1 MKKTILILA
10 LFLAGC
16 GEEKKSS
23 NEQPDTGQIR
33 SAEYFIEN
41 YAKSHDFIHDCKMSN
56 SEDINQECLNA
67 LYGDWIVE
75 TRRITDNQN
84 SVEYFLSNKQ
94 IREWVFFHCEFYKD
108 FIVQDN
114 IYCVNVRSAQQKV
127 DNK

>member
-41 YAKSHDFIHDCKMSN
+41 YAKSHDFIHDCRMLS
-56 SEDINQECLNA
+56 SRDRNQECLNA

-75 TRRITDNQN
+75 TRRLTDNQN
-84 SVEYFLSNKQ
+84 SVEYFINNKAR
-94 IREWVFFHCEFYKD
+94 REHIFAYCAIFKD
-108 FIVQDN
+108 FILQDN
-114 IYCVNVRSAQQKV
+114 IYCVNARLAQQKV